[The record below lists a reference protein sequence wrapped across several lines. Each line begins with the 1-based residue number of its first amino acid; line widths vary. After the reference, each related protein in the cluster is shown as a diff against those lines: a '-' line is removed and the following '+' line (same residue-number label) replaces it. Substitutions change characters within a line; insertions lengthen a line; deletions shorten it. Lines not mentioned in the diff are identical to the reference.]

1 MMQKFFINI
10 MCNIYYKIDS
20 VDRQTNRQT
29 DKQID
34 SCVE

>member
-20 VDRQTNRQT
+20 VDRQTNRST
-29 DKQID
+29 R
-34 SCVE
+34 V